1 VKIPSQIQGYCS
13 MHYAISPKPNFY
25 LRGDYFLQ
33 QATESK
39 YSVHFILSWKKAKH
53 ETKLL
58 LQYKTV

>member
-1 VKIPSQIQGYCS
+1 MEPMVIRRHALYVIF
-13 MHYAISPKPNFY
+13 PKPNFY

>member
-1 VKIPSQIQGYCS
+1 MEPMVIRRHALYVIF
-13 MHYAISPKPNFY
+13 PKPNFY

-53 ETKLL
+53 ETKL
-58 LQYKTV
+58 